1 MNWNDNSM
9 TQPNA
14 LPPKDDGTPNMDYPK
29 FRLREIRDEQGIT
42 QAELARR
49 IGVSCGYL
57 SQLEG
62 GYRRVNSDLLFN
74 IVCALNVS
82 LCELYDPMGLMIPEM
97 LAAFRGLPQER
108 QKEVL
113 RFAQEQL
120 AEYREDKRTLA

>member
-1 MNWNDNSM
+1 M
-9 TQPNA
+9 TPPNN
-14 LPPKDDGTPNMDYPK
+14 LPPKEDGAPNMEYPK
-29 FRLREIRDEQGIT
+29 FRLKEIRDEKGVT
-42 QAELARR
+42 QAQLARS

-74 IVCALNVS
+74 IVCALDVS

-97 LAAFRGLPQER
+97 LVAFRGIPQER
-108 QKEVL
+108 QEVVL

-120 AEYREDKRTLA
+120 AEHKAEKRSTEAI

>member
-1 MNWNDNSM
+1 M
-9 TQPNA
+9 TPPKS
-14 LPPKDDGTPNMDYPK
+14 LPLKDDGTPDLEYPK

-42 QAELARR
+42 QAELAKR

-97 LAAFRGLPQER
+97 LVAFRGLPEER
-108 QKEVL
+108 QKVVL
-113 RFAQEQL
+113 EFAQEQL
-120 AEYREDKRTLA
+120 AIHKSEKMVPA

>member
-1 MNWNDNSM
+1 M
-9 TQPNA
+9 TPPSA
-14 LPPKDDGTPNMDYPK
+14 LPPNEDGTPNMQYPK
-29 FRLREIRDEQGIT
+29 FRLKEIRDEQGIT

-49 IGVSCGYL
+49 VGVSCGYL

-97 LAAFRGLPQER
+97 LVAFRGLPQER
-108 QKEVL
+108 QEIVL
-113 RFAQEQL
+113 KFAQEQL
-120 AEYREDKRTLA
+120 AEHKAEKKVAVAG